1 MAHNVK
7 TPQEAHKP
15 NRWLQRSSLVVY
27 LIVVLAVLVVV
38 NVLAN
43 RHDKSWDWTKN
54 HRYTLSAESVKIL
67 SELRQPLHLILFDRS
82 SNFGAARQFFDRY
95 QRQSRQVDVQYI
107 DPDRHPAEARQY
119 KIQSYG
125 SIVVKSGDQQQIVT
139 DMTEQDVT
147 NAIVRVLKGAKKMV
161 YFVEGD
167 GERSPDDNGRNGY
180 SALKTALEAE
190 NFTVKTLVL
199 AQTPAVP
206 KDCAALI
213 VAGPT
218 HPLLAPEVTA
228 IENYINGG
236 GDALFMVNPETSGPL
251 VDYLDTQLDVKLTPD
266 VVVDTSGIGRLFG
279 ASELMPVVAH
289 YDQHPITANMH
300 QVATLFPYARTVA
313 PGNMANSRAVVTPL
327 LETTPDSFA
336 ATHFANN
343 QVRVNPAT
351 DRPGPLTL
359 GVAGTLPTVS
369 SGVGLQNVGDSTEAR
384 FVVYGSPDIVSNAI
398 IDFQGNRDLF
408 LNTMDWLAGQQ
419 KFITI
424 RPTPPAGAPVNIT
437 AGHMRG
443 LFLMFLIGLPVLIIL
458 IGIGVN
464 LKRRTL

>member
-1 MAHNVK
+1 MAHDEK
-7 TPQEAHKP
+7 TPPKTHKP

-27 LIVVLAVLVVV
+27 LLVVLAVLVVV

-54 HRYTLSAESVKIL
+54 QRNTLSAESVKIL
-67 SELRQPLHLILFDRS
+67 SELHKPLHLMLFDRS

-95 QRQSRQVDVQYI
+95 QRQSRLVDVQYI

-125 SIVVKSGDQQQIVT
+125 SIVVQSGAQQQIVT
-139 DMTEQDVT
+139 NMTEQDVT
-147 NAIVRVLKGAKKMV
+147 NAIVRVLKGAKKIV

-180 SALKTALEAE
+180 SALKSALESE
-190 NFTVKTLVL
+190 NFTVETLVL

-206 KDCAALI
+206 KDCTALI

-228 IENYINGG
+228 IETYVSGG
-236 GDALFMVNPETSGPL
+236 GNALFMVNPGTNGPL
-251 VDYLDTQLDVKLTPD
+251 VNYLDTQLDVKLTPD

-300 QVATLFPYARTVA
+300 QEATLFPYARTVE
-313 PGNMANSRAVVTPL
+313 PGNLASARAVVTPL

-343 QVRVNPAT
+343 QVRVDPAT

-359 GVAGTLPTVS
+359 GVAGTLPTVA
-369 SGVGLQNVGDSTEAR
+369 SGVGVQNAGDSTEAR

-437 AGHMRG
+437 AGQMRG
-443 LFLMFLIGLPVLIIL
+443 LFLIFLIGLPVLIIL